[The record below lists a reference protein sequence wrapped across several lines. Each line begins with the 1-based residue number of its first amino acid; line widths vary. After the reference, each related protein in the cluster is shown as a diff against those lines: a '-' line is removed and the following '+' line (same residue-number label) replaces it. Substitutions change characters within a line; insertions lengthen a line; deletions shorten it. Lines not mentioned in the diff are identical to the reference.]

1 MTLYIIPCSR
11 AQFPFGVDKSVT
23 LDEVDRLQRLAGPE
37 LLALHDLPVHL
48 EDVDADRA
56 GWQPQNDR
64 APLCWGGPV
73 RLL

>member
-23 LDEVDRLQRLAGPE
+23 LDKVNRLQRLARPE

-48 EDVDADRA
+48 EYVDADRA
-56 GWQPQNDR
+56 GLQPQDDR
-64 APLCWGGPV
+64 APLRRRSPV